1 MSQNWIQHTLRR
13 RRWRPQNQ
21 AAALA
26 TLGVIIA
33 LIIGVLYLSQV
44 SSNATTGRQLA
55 DLIAERNELQSMN
68 EQLRAEI
75 AELRSVPRL
84 LARARELGFVPAGQ
98 DQIEYLVIE
107 GYNPHRDETVAP
119 LQDEEPQLPVY
130 DESFGGW
137 LQQQL
142 DNLRAQ
148 FEGFSNAGE

>member
-13 RRWRPQNQ
+13 SRWRPQNQ

-55 DLIAERNELQSMN
+55 DLIAERNELQSVN

-84 LARARELGFVPAGQ
+84 LARASELGFVPAGQ

-119 LQDEEPQLPVY
+119 LQKEEPQLPVY

-148 FEGFSNAGE
+148 FEGFSGTGE